1 MPDIVPQSLHT
12 FYSEC
17 NPVDVEI
24 DTEKYGAI
32 RFYGVDELER
42 IREEY
47 YFYPKDDTPGCT
59 KQACGFRNEYNKFK
73 ELNTI
78 IIGISK
84 DNSLSHAKF
93 IAKYNLPFI
102 LLSDESHKVMEEY
115 GVWQEKKLY
124 GKTYM
129 GVVRSSFLIDE
140 NGYII
145 NKKLKVKPDTNA
157 LEIINLLEK

>member
-1 MPDIVPQSLHT
+1 MLEEKMKAIDFTLPDKDGNKISLHD
-12 FYSEC
+12 FLGKK
-17 NPVDVEI
+17 VV
-24 DTEKYGAI
+24 
-32 RFYGVDELER
+32 V
-42 IREEY
+42 

-93 IAKYNLPFI
+93 IAKYDLPFI